1 MTAETLLAHLDKV
14 RRTGASRWIAR
25 CPAHDDKS
33 PSLAVRELDDGRVLI
48 HCFSGCSAAD
58 VLRAAGLDFDA
69 LFPERPI
76 GDRKPERRPFSA
88 ADALRCLAFEGTV
101 ILLAA
106 QDASEGRALS
116 AGDVERLA
124 VAIGRVSTALEAVA

>member
-1 MTAETLLAHLDKV
+1 MSAETLLSRLDKV
-14 RRTGASRWIAR
+14 RKTGAGRWIAR

-33 PSLAVRELDDGRVLI
+33 PSLAIRELDDGRVLI
-48 HCFSGCSAAD
+48 HCFSGCAAAD
-58 VLRAAGLDFDA
+58 VLNAIGLDFDA

-76 GDRKPERRPFSA
+76 GRKPERRAFSA
-88 ADALRCLAFEGTV
+88 MDAMRCLEIEGLV

-106 QDASEGRALS
+106 GDVSAGKALS

-124 VAIGRVSTALEAVA
+124 VAVGRVNAALEVLA